1 MPRLRTLHDPATGKT
16 CSTRLD
22 GARTEVR
29 QGLPG
34 REKVAVRDHD
44 DASTACRWAVK
55 EEWSRLKKGMALL
68 NPDASWG
75 EPRLHRFIGGAYT
88 GAMAI
93 AADGGGGLFCN
104 RSAEAEEMVHAGFG
118 AGVPVGFARLERGLV
133 WKAARMPDT
142 GAVLLQV
149 DGGVVRW
156 MPEAGTLEE
165 VLAYRHNPG
174 FLSVAG
180 SRLACYD
187 GTAAVV
193 LDLADGAELLR
204 VPALAE
210 LHGGHSPQMEGAL
223 SRDGR
228 LLALC
233 VRPGEIM
240 VFDVA
245 SGQLHLVLP
254 GDFAMVRQM
263 DFLPGDRLLVAE
275 DYGRWSLRCFDLATG
290 QPDPAWTEL
299 GIDGGAVAV
308 SPSGRRVAVAQRGT
322 VGVHAFGAGTPP
334 RSFVLEHVVKRCA
347 MTWTADD
354 ALAVRTDYG
363 CASVYAVA

>member
-1 MPRLRTLHDPATGKT
+1 MSRIRTLHDHATWKIWT
-16 CSTRLD
+16 MLLD
-22 GARTEVR
+22 GARVEVR
-29 QGLPG
+29 QGTPG
-34 REKVAVRDHD
+34 RERVAVRDHD
-44 DASTACRWAVK
+44 DAEAAHRWAVK
-55 EEWSRLKKGMALL
+55 EEWGHLKKGMALL

-75 EPRLHRFIGGAYT
+75 ESRLHRFVGGAYT

-93 AADGGGGLFCN
+93 AQAGDGGFFCN
-104 RSAEAEEMVHAGFG
+104 RFVQADEMIHVGPG
-118 AGVPVGFARLERGLV
+118 ADVTVGFALSGERLA
-133 WKAARMPDT
+133 WKVARLPAT

-156 MPEAGTLEE
+156 MPEAGTFED

-174 FLSVAG
+174 FISVAG

-187 GTAAVV
+187 GSSALV
-193 LDLADGAELLR
+193 LDLADSAELLR
-204 VPALAE
+204 FPARAE

-223 SRDGR
+223 SGDGR

-240 VFDVA
+240 VLNVA
-245 SGQLHLVLP
+245 SGQLHQVLR

-263 DFLPGDRLLVAE
+263 DFLLHDRLLVAE
-275 DYGRWSLRCFDLATG
+275 DYGRWSLCCFDIGTG
-290 QPDPAWTEL
+290 QPDPSWTEPR
-299 GIDGGAVAV
+299 IDGGAVAV

-322 VGVHAFGAGTPP
+322 IWVHELGAGTPP
-334 RSFVLEHVVKRCA
+334 RSFALEHVVKRCA
-347 MTWTADD
+347 MTWIACD

-363 CASVYAVA
+363 CASIYAVT